1 MFSLHYCSPLSLS
14 PPPPQLRQYGIKLV
28 VLWLQALQ
36 DAAGDACIELL
47 ASAIPHFPP
56 KKTPLGLPV
65 EATPLTTPTSSQTL
79 CERYGRYSCNETPTD
94 RHGNR
99 LIIHTPLLLTLYRL
113 GIHEGYSAAMSSTE
127 YIIRSS
133 TDTNGI
139 LINHTDYSSN
149 IMEDILVISL
159 LLSPSPPPPSPP
171 SSPLSPP
178 LGW

>member
-1 MFSLHYCSPLSLS
+1 M
-14 PPPPQLRQYGIKLV
+14 

-139 LINHTDYSSN
+139 FINHTDYSSN
-149 IMEDILVISL
+149 VMEDILAISL
-159 LLSPSPPPPSPP
+159 LLLPSSPSSSLSFSPSSFSSSLSSFSSSFSSSPPSPPPPP
-171 SSPLSPP
+171 PP

>member
-1 MFSLHYCSPLSLS
+1 M
-14 PPPPQLRQYGIKLV
+14 RQYGIKLV

-99 LIIHTPLLLTLYRL
+99 LIIHTPLLLISILTLYRL
-113 GIHEGYSAAMSSTE
+113 GINEGYSAAMSSTE

-133 TDTNGI
+133 TNTNGI
-139 LINHTDYSSN
+139 FINHTNYSSN

-159 LLSPSPPPPSPP
+159 L
-171 SSPLSPP
+171 PLLP
-178 LGW
+178 LLPL